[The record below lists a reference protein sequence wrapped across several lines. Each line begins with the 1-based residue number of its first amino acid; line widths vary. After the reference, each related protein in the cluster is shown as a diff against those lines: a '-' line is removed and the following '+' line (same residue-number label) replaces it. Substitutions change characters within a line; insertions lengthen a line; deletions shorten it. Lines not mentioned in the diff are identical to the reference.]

1 MFLSWIG
8 KSSALSRLRSIRT
21 ENSRHS
27 AWPLLRSATEGATA
41 VTPIEVPAEFKRGCV
56 DAMARSGTNVG
67 SIEYLIDPSSGEA
80 LYLDPNLL
88 STYPD
93 VAVAGR
99 ECWFDLARSILS
111 KARSASEPQYWQ
123 HTGSILAA
131 FLCCYRCVF
140 ILTVTKPSISA
151 SLFAPHTNPI
161 GNVQCNGGGHLTHPF
176 VSADFRQ
183 HEHLLHARFDVN
195 MSGPKHFALCLCCVC
210 ASCASYRGP
219 SPEFWGINLG

>member
-1 MFLSWIG
+1 MA
-8 KSSALSRLRSIRT
+8 SAQKRRT
-21 ENSRHS
+21 
-27 AWPLLRSATEGATA
+27 TEGATA

-56 DAMARSGTNVG
+56 DAMSMARSGTNVG
-67 SIEYLIDPSSGEA
+67 SIEYLIDPSFGEA

-131 FLCCYRCVF
+131 YWQHSCVAIAVFL
-140 ILTVTKPSISA
+140 SS
-151 SLFAPHTNPI
+151 
-161 GNVQCNGGGHLTHPF
+161 Q
-176 VSADFRQ
+176 
-183 HEHLLHARFDVN
+183 
-195 MSGPKHFALCLCCVC
+195 
-210 ASCASYRGP
+210 
-219 SPEFWGINLG
+219 

>member
-1 MFLSWIG
+1 MA
-8 KSSALSRLRSIRT
+8 SAQKRRT
-21 ENSRHS
+21 
-27 AWPLLRSATEGATA
+27 TEGATA

-111 KARSASEPQYWQ
+111 KARSASGPQYWQ

-131 FLCCYRCVF
+131 FLCCYSCVF

-219 SPEFWGINLG
+219 SPEFWGKTLG